1 VHIEPDL
8 GRTSGSAHPPNI
20 AEKGIREVKVAEKLG
35 RHAVEAGPDWERSED
50 LLGLIRVYD
59 VDYGILSDRVVRN
72 EQVASVVV
80 DHKSR
85 GKASWGPVERS
96 VSGLYSLRSNLLNF
110 IADQQTDVEVIVAVN
125 DDVLRPLGFG
135 GVKGRNSREFGAL
148 RGRHREQ
155 HKGRGR

>member
-1 VHIEPDL
+1 VHIEQDL

-20 AEKGIREVKVAEKLG
+20 AEKGIREVKVAEKSG

-59 VDYGILSDRVVRN
+59 IDYGILSDRVVRN
-72 EQVASVVV
+72 EQVAGVVV

-96 VSGLYSLRSNLLNF
+96 VSGLYSIRSNLLKF
-110 IADQQTDVEVIVAVN
+110 
-125 DDVLRPLGFG
+125 
-135 GVKGRNSREFGAL
+135 VKG
-148 RGRHREQ
+148 
-155 HKGRGR
+155 